1 PTPPSPDRP
10 ADESGSSVA
19 FRQRATQARDRSEPV
34 ARSDGLRY
42 GAMGCLI
49 AVLALVTPRFV
60 MVVLWAFTD
69 YLSRAFGHWF
79 WPALGFV
86 FLPTTT
92 LGYAVAQNRFGGVR
106 GWGLFFVIVGVAL
119 D

>member
-1 PTPPSPDRP
+1 M
-10 ADESGSSVA
+10 AGA
-19 FRQRATQARDRSEPV
+19 
-34 ARSDGLRY
+34 DGLRY

-119 D
+119 DLGLLGGGATSRRRR